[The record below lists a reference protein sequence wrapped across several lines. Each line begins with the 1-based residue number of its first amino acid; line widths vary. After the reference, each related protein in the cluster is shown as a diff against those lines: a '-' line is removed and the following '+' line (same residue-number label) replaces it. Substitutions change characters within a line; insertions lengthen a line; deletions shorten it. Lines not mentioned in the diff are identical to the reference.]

1 MGLER
6 SMVTRTCQKDP
17 ALAEAIRRCEP
28 DGPGFEVARELWAKA
43 RATSRKLATDGVGR
57 QGDLAEQLLRARIA
71 QTEADAGLKAQRL
84 AQKAADL
91 WPGEVVGDCIRT
103 TIGAIA
109 DALRDV
115 PSKIGLMVPPEV
127 RADVE
132 DKTARLIRQTLTAAT
147 DAARQENL
155 RAMALAAAE
164 SAEVADADTAE
175 PEDE

>member
-1 MGLER
+1 
-6 SMVTRTCQKDP
+6 MVTRTCQKDP
-17 ALAEAIRRCEP
+17 ALAEAISRCEP
-28 DGPGFEVARELWAKA
+28 DSPGFEVARELWAKA
-43 RATSRKLATDGVGR
+43 RATSRKLATAGGVR

-115 PSKIGLMVPPEV
+115 PAKVGLMCPPEV

-132 DKTARLIRQTLTAAT
+132 DKVARLVRQTITAAT
-147 DAARQENL
+147 DAARQDNL
-155 RAMALAAAE
+155 RAIALAAAE
-164 SAEVADADTAE
+164 SAEVDDTAAAE
-175 PEDE
+175 HEDE